1 MSNKKITSKEHRKVD
16 LEKEVMSK
24 VTSGQIAMKPKWY
37 FILGS
42 VFSVFGIAALSVVS
56 VFLINIMMF
65 LLRKHGPMGQWR
77 IETMLESF
85 PLWIPL
91 LAILGVIIGIWFL
104 KKYDFS
110 YKKNFVVIIVG
121 FILSMIVAA
130 FLIDQLGLNDIWAR
144 RGVMRK
150 FYQRIESQENIT
162 PNNQDKGNLQNG
174 QGYRYF
180 RNK

>member
-42 VFSVFGIAALSVVS
+42 VFSIFGIAALSVVS

-65 LLRKHGPMGQWR
+65 LLRRHGPMGQWR

-85 PLWIPL
+85 PLWIPA
-91 LAILGVIIGIWFL
+91 LAILGVVIGIWFL

-130 FLIDQLGLNDIWAR
+130 ILIDRLGLNDIWAR
-144 RGVMRK
+144 RGMMRK
-150 FYQRIESQENIT
+150 FYQRIESQENVI

-174 QGYRYF
+174 QGNRYIKN
-180 RNK
+180 R